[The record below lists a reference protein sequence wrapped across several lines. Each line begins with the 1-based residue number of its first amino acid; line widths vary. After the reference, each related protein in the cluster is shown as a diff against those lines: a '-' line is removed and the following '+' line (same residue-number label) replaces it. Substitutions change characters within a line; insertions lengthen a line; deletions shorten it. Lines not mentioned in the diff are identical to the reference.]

1 MFSFTLARAR
11 PVRFWPVK
19 DKAEAAGC
27 PFFDKATG
35 CPYFFKTGACP
46 LKNAVSETNAKDT

>member
-1 MFSFTLARAR
+1 
-11 PVRFWPVK
+11 VK